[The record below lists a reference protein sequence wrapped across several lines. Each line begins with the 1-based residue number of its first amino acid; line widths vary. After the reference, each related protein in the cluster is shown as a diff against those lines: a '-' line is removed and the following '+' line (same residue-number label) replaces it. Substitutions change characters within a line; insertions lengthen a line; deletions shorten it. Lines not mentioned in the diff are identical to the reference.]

1 MTSRVPAIVDALVSA
16 GLVDPAR
23 SEEARGVVT
32 RSLGTP
38 AKHETTSRALLVEIA
53 GYVGGALVVASIG
66 LFLMQQWADLS
77 ETVQVA
83 VLAVIAVLLAGAGL
97 TVSRVAGGYEEMR
110 TGGDEVR
117 RRLTS
122 ALLTG
127 AALAAAFTAA
137 RFVDV
142 ALVDEGGYSDW
153 PPLAGGLTMA
163 VLALVGY
170 RYATTLLGQLG
181 MIGGLFVTATSA
193 VSMLD
198 VDVEYEAMTN
208 GLTFMAIGLLWV
220 VIAEA
225 HALREVVPA
234 RAIGAAV
241 LLFGAQTI
249 RFEGNYNNLAYAL
262 MLAVAV
268 AGLVMYMRT
277 VSWPYLVIGVLG
289 ITLVVPEAII
299 DWTGDSLG
307 PAGGVL
313 VAGLTL
319 LAASLAG
326 FRLRQEATEEHRP
339 EEHPTDGPRDPHLV
353 G

>member
-1 MTSRVPAIVDALVSA
+1 MTSRVSAIVDALVSA
-16 GLVDPAR
+16 GLVDPTR
-23 SEEARGVVT
+23 SDEARGVVSRT
-32 RSLGTP
+32 LGMP
-38 AKHETTSRALLVEIA
+38 AKQQASSRGLLVEIA
-53 GYVGGALVVASIG
+53 GYVGGALVIASIG
-66 LFLMQQWADLS
+66 LFLAQQWTDFS
-77 ETVQVA
+77 ETAQVV
-83 VLAVIAVLLAGAGL
+83 VLGVIAVLLAVAGVA
-97 TVSRVAGGYEEMR
+97 VSRVAGGYEEMR

-137 RFVDV
+137 RFVEV
-142 ALVDEGGYSDW
+142 ALVDEGEYSDW
-153 PPLAGGLTMA
+153 PPLVGGLTMM

-181 MIGGLFVTATSA
+181 MIGGLFVSATTA

-198 VDVEYEAMTN
+198 VEVEHEAVTM
-208 GLTFMAIGLLWV
+208 GLTFMTIGLLWV
-220 VIAEA
+220 FLAEA
-225 HALREVVPA
+225 GALREVVPA

-241 LLFGAQTI
+241 TLFGAQTI
-249 RFEGNYNNLAYAL
+249 RFEGNTNNLAYAL
-262 MLAVAV
+262 MLAVAF
-268 AGLVMYMRT
+268 AALVMYMRT
-277 VSWPYLVIGVLG
+277 VSWPYLVVGVLG

-326 FRLRQEATEEHRP
+326 FRLRQEATEELKQEP
-339 EEHPTDGPRDPHLV
+339 EPQDHHLV